1 MLEIGKVY
9 ELKGDQKV
17 EILEQIFTSQA
28 STQFYKAKRITK
40 NGKTFEDIVDE
51 YEIMTD
57 QKKPN

>member
-28 STQFYKAKRITK
+28 SVQLYKAKRITK
-40 NGKTFEDIVDE
+40 YGKTFEDIVDE